1 MTRLV
6 PPLSSLRVD
15 GQALL
20 PTLTTLVVPP
30 FVLLLLALPLGWP
43 LLTAYLD
50 YKSGCAML

>member
-6 PPLSSLRVD
+6 PPLSLLRVD

-20 PTLTTLVVPP
+20 LTLTTLVVPP
-30 FVLLLLALPLGWP
+30 FMLLLLALPLSWP

-50 YKSGCAML
+50 CKSSCVML